1 MTNFDSSFFFYYKK
15 FWTIC
20 YKMITLLFLCKFAA
34 MDSTGIWG
42 DALMVVAGL
51 VGQLRGALPWMAG
64 ASAVAALAAQLLVEW
79 GGAPSAFGVLV
90 AFAAALAQGALLAA
104 ASAKAGEAVRGAEGL
119 HGRRRCLGIPLRA
132 LPAIALLFAVTG
144 LAAWGSNRRPGRLG
158 RGLFAEDGAGRAF
171 VPHVLLAGVFASG
184 QQFSRLG

>member
-1 MTNFDSSFFFYYKK
+1 
-15 FWTIC
+15 
-20 YKMITLLFLCKFAA
+20 
-34 MDSTGIWG
+34 
-42 DALMVVAGL
+42 MVVAGL

-144 LAAWGSNRRPGRLG
+144 LAAWGAHGLLGLVPGALG
-158 RGLFAEDGAGRAF
+158 HLLCLAVDGLLGFAFLAVAFEIGRA
-171 VPHVLLAGVFASG
+171 HD
-184 QQFSRLG
+184 